1 MAQKQSWNKMGGLLG
16 GGPNPY
22 GDFNRKDRIDFSDA
36 LLTPE
41 EKKRVAL
48 KGHFVGNPDVA
59 NIMKKDREKDAAKM
73 AMIDS
78 QMMEKGDVGE
88 AEGRL
93 SADAFQRTQGIYG
106 EDELDQRGPTVDTEE
121 SALDRIGAE
130 NRGRAASMAD
140 FDDEEGGGFWN
151 EALGLLRPD
160 SIGKPEK
167 KKYRD
172 VDTEGDN
179 RYLNKLAREE
189 FESGR
194 DKGQHP
200 FADSPSYTRI
210 KEDTEGE
217 SELDRIG
224 RDNMLN
230 AMDDLG
236 PDKMEKPGESIDQS
250 SWLSDAGDWLSEK
263 FSSDDKEDVEGRKA
277 FGKALLG
284 KATGV
289 PEPGGGGQM
298 RMAEARTTGGKVAFP
313 GLLNKP
319 QRQRTPYFMP
329 KGLV

>member
-93 SADAFQRTQGIYG
+93 SADAYQRMQGIYG

-189 FESGR
+189 FEKKQAVYGMDDLNQR
-194 DKGQHP
+194 GP
-200 FADSPSYTRI
+200 TV
-210 KEDTEGE
+210 DTEGE
-217 SELDRIG
+217 SALDRISAEDRG
-224 RDNMLN
+224 RTASLADFK
-230 AMDDLG
+230 G
-236 PDKMEKPGESIDQS
+236 EEEGEPGSPFGGLRDAFS
-250 SWLSDAGDWLSEK
+250 GAGDWLSEK